1 MKKTIYSLLAFVA
14 ASLVVSCQKN
24 EVVESPKAQPNEVK
38 MITVSCILPTA
49 DPDTKVTL
57 TKEDGKGKT
66 RWENGDEVLFHGALV
81 GTSGDDIYSYV
92 ATAHDVSADGQTA
105 SFTIPDIAMRFNHDN
120 INWRDQKYKTDLY
133 AVYPASAV
141 ADFAD
146 GDEWFFISAFKNTNH
161 LLLAACNDT
170 RVSGGMTFEFINL
183 TGALSFVVND
193 DGIDGGFDAYA
204 ISGNNSETVGYTNY
218 CVKMDINGDKDSKD
232 YRTLYVGSDGPGPS
246 SGNLTTIL
254 VEDWDGA
261 DGTTVNTVFFP
272 NGVNFTNGFT
282 IKFFKNGDEVRR
294 VSTATAKNIAVG
306 KWLDLGN
313 ITSHLYKYTPPAKH
327 DSSIGCPADDSD
339 YDLSKD
345 GSANCYIVDGSVSAY
360 AEKVFKFKA
369 YKGNSSANVGKINS
383 VEILWE
389 TWNNAETV
397 TENSVIAAVDYDKQ
411 PANEYYEICFKMPA
425 TLHAGNAVIAAKDNT
440 DNILW
445 SWHIWVPSTTIT
457 VYTGNAHTTNLQS
470 RNLGALTD
478 AVASTTEMIDV
489 TSLGLLYQWGRKDPF
504 VGPKRVTEDYP
515 NGATVS
521 KNAMSINDGQI
532 SLAESIAHPTLY
544 GKYGGDWCSDHNA
557 EYWGDTGA
565 KTIYDPCPPGY
576 RVPKRA
582 KSGTNLWSDTSLTTV
597 AEWTTAGWEYNGTY
611 HWFTVGTPA
620 AVFPLTG
627 YLDGGSYNRVL
638 SRTVIWNAH
647 PDGDDNAYNRY
658 VYYSSSNP
666 QGRNYSHN
674 KSRGYSVRCA
684 AE

>member
-1 MKKTIYSLLAFVA
+1 MKKIFYSLAIVA
-14 ASLVVSCQKN
+14 ISLVVSCQKN
-24 EVVESPKAQPNEVK
+24 EVVESPEAQPNEVK
-38 MITVSCILPTA
+38 MITVSCTLPTA
-49 DPDTKVTL
+49 DSDTKVTL

-383 VEILWE
+383 VEIMWE

-397 TENSVIAAVDYDKQ
+397 TKKSVIAAVDYDKQ

-425 TLHAGNAVIAAKDNT
+425 TLHAGNAVIAAKDDK

-445 SWHIWVPSTTIT
+445 SWHIWVPANTIT
-457 VYTGNAHTTNLQS
+457 AADYGIYTSGKAMHD
-470 RNLGALTD
+470 RNLGALSV
-478 AVASTTEMIDV
+478 AVASNDSKIDV
-489 TSLGLLYQWGRKDPF
+489 TSVGLVYQWGRKDPF
-504 VGPKRVTEDYP
+504 PGPSSIETEGTYYSF
-515 NGATVS
+515 ATVAGTAPS
-521 KNAMSINDGQI
+521 AKTCQLSIE
-532 SLAESIAHPTLY
+532 ESILQPTTFAK
-544 GKYGGDWCSDHNA
+544 GSNDWLSTSDGSL
-557 EYWGDTGA
+557 WGDNTS
-565 KTIYDPCPPGY
+565 KTIYDPCPVGY
-576 RVPKRA
+576 RVPNRDKSNNNYLFAA
-582 KSGTNLWSDTSLTTV
+582 KLNTATGWSFNKDN
-597 AEWTTAGWEYNGTY
+597 Y
-611 HWFTVGTPA
+611 WFTLGNPA
-620 AVFPLTG
+620 TVFPCAG
-627 YLDGGSYNRVL
+627 YNDGGTSKATF
-638 SRTVIWNAH
+638 RTVLWNAH
-647 PDGDDNAYNRY
+647 HDGDHPDTAYNIY
-658 VYYSSSNP
+658 VYSGP
-666 QGRNYSHN
+666 AFANYAHG
-674 KSRGYSVRCA
+674 KSRGYYVRCV